1 MRKNKLLLILLTALF
16 FSSISKAQDS
26 IQFQKRFFKIQQQST
41 LVLSGWSVLNIGIS
55 PLFSKSLFNPVTSS
69 DHFHLSNFN
78 WNLFNAGIAGLSH
91 YSVYTNR
98 QKTWSISELNKR
110 KKRLERALAF
120 NVALDFIYIASGLL
134 LKYATNPNDLV
145 NYPAFNGGGNSLIL
159 QGGFLLVYDSIFL
172 RRIKRVKL

>member
-1 MRKNKLLLILLTALF
+1 MRVNIFVVSIFSLLLS
-16 FSSISKAQDS
+16 FSANGQDS
-26 IQFQKRFFKIQQQST
+26 IQFQKRLFKVQQQST
-41 LVLSGWSVLNIGIS
+41 IVLSGWSILNIGIS
-55 PLFSKSLFNPVTSS
+55 PLCTKNLFNPVTSS

-78 WNLFNAGIAGLSH
+78 WNLFNAGFAGLSY
-91 YSVYTNR
+91 YSVYTNS

-134 LKYATNPNDLV
+134 LKHATNPNDLV
-145 NYPAFNGGGNSLIL
+145 NYPAFHGGGNSLIL

-172 RRIKRVKL
+172 RRIKKIKL

>member
-1 MRKNKLLLILLTALF
+1 MRKNKLLLIILIALF
-16 FSSISKAQDS
+16 FNGISKAQDS
-26 IQFQKRFFKIQQQST
+26 IQFQKKFFKIQQQST
-41 LVLSGWSVLNIGIS
+41 LVFSGWSILNIGIS
-55 PLFSKSLFNPVTSS
+55 PLCTKNLFNPVTSS

-78 WNLFNAGIAGLSH
+78 WNLFNAGFAGLSY
-91 YSVYTNR
+91 YSVYTNS

-134 LKYATNPNDLV
+134 LKHATNPNDLV
-145 NYPAFNGGGNSLIL
+145 NYPAFHGGGNSLIL

-172 RRIKRVKL
+172 RRIKKIKL

>member
-1 MRKNKLLLILLTALF
+1 MRVNIFVVSIFSLLLS
-16 FSSISKAQDS
+16 FSANGQDS
-26 IQFQKRFFKIQQQST
+26 IRFQKRLFKVQQQST
-41 LVLSGWSVLNIGIS
+41 IVLSGWSILNIGIS
-55 PLFSKSLFNPVTSS
+55 PLCTKNLFNPVTSS

-78 WNLFNAGIAGLSH
+78 WNLFNAGFAGLSY
-91 YSVYTNR
+91 YSVYTNS

-134 LKYATNPNDLV
+134 LKHATNPNDLV
-145 NYPAFNGGGNSLIL
+145 NYPAFHGGGNSLIL

-172 RRIKRVKL
+172 RRIKKIKL

>member
-98 QKTWSISELNKR
+98 QKNVT
-110 KKRLERALAF
+110 LAS
-120 NVALDFIYIASGLL
+120 D
-134 LKYATNPNDLV
+134 
-145 NYPAFNGGGNSLIL
+145 
-159 QGGFLLVYDSIFL
+159 IFL
-172 RRIKRVKL
+172 TVCRCIDDNLSF

>member
-1 MRKNKLLLILLTALF
+1 MVF
-16 FSSISKAQDS
+16 
-26 IQFQKRFFKIQQQST
+26 
-41 LVLSGWSVLNIGIS
+41 SGWSILNIGIS
-55 PLFSKSLFNPVTSS
+55 PLCTKSLFNPVTSS

-110 KKRLERALAF
+110 KKRLERALTF

-134 LKYATNPNDLV
+134 LKHATSPNDLV
-145 NYPAFNGGGNSLIL
+145 NYPAFHGSGNSLIL
-159 QGGFLLVYDSIFL
+159 QGGFLLVYDSSLIICLVDAARSAEPPIKPGNLEIILKNISEDFL
-172 RRIKRVKL
+172 VARGFGFSK

>member
-1 MRKNKLLLILLTALF
+1 MRVNIFVVSIFSLLLS
-16 FSSISKAQDS
+16 FSANGQDS
-26 IQFQKRFFKIQQQST
+26 IQFQKRLFKVQQQST
-41 LVLSGWSVLNIGIS
+41 IVLSGWSILNIGIS
-55 PLFSKSLFNPVTSS
+55 PLCTKNLFNPVTSS

-78 WNLFNAGIAGLSH
+78 WNLFNAGFAGLSH
-91 YSVYTNR
+91 YSVYTNS

-134 LKYATNPNDLV
+134 LKHATNPNDLV
-145 NYPAFNGGGNSLIL
+145 NYPAFHGGGNSLIL

-172 RRIKRVKL
+172 RRIKKLKL